1 MCEAFN
7 FSGNLLINFNA
18 GWDIRQKYRVC
29 YEFSDLQI
37 QIIEPTYKFN
47 KLICK
52 ERAAAFSFFVSQ
64 WDKHRSFFSAFS

>member
-7 FSGNLLINFNA
+7 FSGNLVINSTA
-18 GWDIRQKYRVC
+18 GWDIRQKVTGLLRI
-29 YEFSDLQI
+29 FRWQI
-37 QIIEPTYKFN
+37 QIMEPTYNLN

-64 WDKHRSFFSAFS
+64 WDKHRSLFSAFS